1 MHSKRIYRSIAPLLP
16 SRPAFSPSLRIA
28 PLATSPLRTGSF
40 LRTMSS
46 AGTVA
51 DTELKTLAT
60 LVRKKFDV
68 AIAAGDAFFYPSD
81 KITLQESE
89 ASGVAWQIRTVPALL
104 KKPSD
109 NKTPESKS
117 PEDKPQQN
125 KSDVFAPP
133 YVPNLHVK
141 DVGEHV
147 MLLNKFCVVPQH
159 FLMVTREFASQDLP
173 PSPATLSLAYRTVAA
188 HRAGATELLAFYNCG
203 ATAGASQPHRH
214 LQFVQCPPLDTTSE
228 EAVEKGRISQDEQD
242 RIVDAEH
249 KVPVEALL
257 DRIERDGKEHD
268 AVHALPLPWQH
279 FVALLN
285 PPSAARTSEAEMEQY
300 IGNKFMGLLDALFR
314 ARMFGSQ
321 EAATGKPAF
330 NVLITRRA
338 MHLIPRA
345 HEEFDQLPGKHD
357 SDGKIGSLSI
367 NSLGKLFRSIEETS
381 RKLTILLLV
390 WR

>member
-1 MHSKRIYRSIAPLLP
+1 MSRRTLRSIASLLP
-16 SRPAFSPSLRIA
+16 SRPALSPALCIA
-28 PLATSPLRTGSF
+28 PLALLATSTPRTGSF
-40 LRTMSS
+40 FRTMSS

-51 DTELKTLAT
+51 DSELKTLAAS
-60 LVRKKFDV
+60 VRKKFDV
-68 AIAAGDAFFYPSD
+68 AISAGDAFFYPSD
-81 KITLQESE
+81 KISVQESE

-109 NKTPESKS
+109 NKGASESKS
-117 PEDKPQQN
+117 ESKPEQN

-159 FLMVTREFASQDLP
+159 FLMVTREWASQDLP
-173 PSPATLSLAYRTVAA
+173 PSPATLSLAYRIVAA
-188 HRAGATELLAFYNCG
+188 HRSGETELLAFYNCG

-214 LQFVQCPPLDTTSE
+214 LQFVQCPPLDTTSQ
-228 EAVEKGRISQDEQD
+228 EAVEKGRITQDEQD
-242 RIVDAEH
+242 RIIDAQH

-279 FVALLN
+279 FVALLS
-285 PPSAARTSEAEMEQY
+285 PSSAARTSEAEMEQY

-314 ARMFGSQ
+314 ARMFGPP
-321 EAATGKPAF
+321 EAATGRPAF

-345 HEEFDQLPGKHD
+345 HEEYDQLPGKTD

-367 NSLGKLFRSIEETS
+367 NSLGKLYTRSIEQWS
-381 RKLTILLLV
+381 PAD
-390 WR
+390 